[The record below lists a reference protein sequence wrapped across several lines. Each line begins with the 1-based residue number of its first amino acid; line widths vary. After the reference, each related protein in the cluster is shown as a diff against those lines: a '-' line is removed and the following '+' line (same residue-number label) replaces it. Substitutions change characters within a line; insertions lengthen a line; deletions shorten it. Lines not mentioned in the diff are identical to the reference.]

1 MKGVGVSQVYR
12 NAMKQLR
19 EAAELIQLDKHSIEI
34 LENPKNTVEFNI
46 PVNMDNGDIKLFR
59 GYRAQHNDARG
70 PYKGGI
76 RFHQNVDIDEVRSL
90 AFWMSMKTAVVD
102 IPYGGAKGG
111 ITVDPKKLSTK
122 EKEKIA
128 RGYVRG
134 IKDNIG
140 PDRDIPAPDVNT
152 TPQIMAWMMDE
163 YSQLSGKHEPAS
175 FTGKPVEVGGMGD
188 REPAT
193 GQGGAYVLDEYVKN
207 QKPQKKEYTIAI
219 QGFGNVGRFFAEVI
233 HYMGAPYKI
242 VAVSDSSGAIYNKD
256 GFDIPFVIS
265 HKQETGSV
273 KNYKDSKNISEDEL
287 FALDV
292 AVLVPAAL
300 ENSITS
306 ERAKKVNAGT
316 ILELA
321 NGPVAAEAE
330 VILLKNKVDI
340 IPDILANAGG
350 VTVSYFEWIRGRS
363 GDQWDSSFTQDK
375 LKSILVK
382 SFNDISDIQKEYKTD
397 MRKAAYILAISRI
410 ARAME
415 LRGYEN

>member
-1 MKGVGVSQVYR
+1 MSRVYR
-12 NAMKQLR
+12 NALNQLK
-19 EAAELIQLDKHSIEI
+19 EAADLIQLDKHIVEI
-34 LENPKNTVEFNI
+34 LQNPKNTVEFNI
-46 PVNMDNGDIKLFR
+46 PVNMDNGETKLFR
-59 GYRAQHNDARG
+59 GYRVQHNDARG

-76 RFHQNVDIDEVRSL
+76 RFHQDVDIDEVKSL

-111 ITVDPKKLSTK
+111 VTVDPKQLSDK

-140 PDRDIPAPDVNT
+140 PNRDIPAPDVNT

-163 YSQLSGKHEPAS
+163 YSQLAGKYEPAS
-175 FTGKPVEVGGMGD
+175 FTGKPAEVGGMAD

-193 GQGGAYVLDEYVKN
+193 GQGGAYVLAEHIK
-207 QKPQKKEYTIAI
+207 KRKEKKKEYTIAI
-219 QGFGNVGRFFAEVI
+219 QGFGNVGKFFAEII

-242 VAVSDSSGAIYNKD
+242 VAVSDSRGAIYNAN
-256 GFDIPFVIS
+256 GLDIPFVIS
-265 HKQETGSV
+265 HKKELGSV
-273 KNYKDSKNISEDEL
+273 LDYKEAKNISEEEL
-287 FALDV
+287 FSLGVDV
-292 AVLVPAAL
+292 LAPAAL
-300 ENSITS
+300 ENSIT
-306 ERAKKVNAGT
+306 ENMAKKVKAQI

-321 NGPVAAEAE
+321 NGPIMTEAE
-330 VILLKNKVDI
+330 KLLLTKKVEI

-350 VTVSYFEWIRGRS
+350 VTVSYFEWIRGKS

-375 LKSILVK
+375 LKSILAK
-382 SFNDISDIQKEYKTD
+382 SYNDIRAIQEQYKTD

-410 ARAME
+410 AKAIE
-415 LRGYEN
+415 LRGVEN

>member
-1 MKGVGVSQVYR
+1 MGNVYK
-12 NAMKQLR
+12 NAMKQLH
-19 EAAELIQLDKHSIEI
+19 EAAKLIQLDQHIVDI
-34 LENPKNTVEFNI
+34 LESPKNSVEFNI
-46 PVNMDNGDIKLFR
+46 PVRMDNNGVKLFR
-59 GYRAQHNDARG
+59 GYRVQHNDARG

-76 RFHQNVDIDEVRSL
+76 RFHPNVDIDEVRSL
-90 AFWMSMKTAVVD
+90 AFWMSIKTAVVG

-111 ITVDPKKLSTK
+111 VTVDPKGLSDL

-134 IKDNIG
+134 VKDNIG
-140 PDRDIPAPDVNT
+140 PNHDIPAPDVNT

-163 YSQLSGKHEPAS
+163 YSQLSGKYEPAS
-175 FTGKPVEVGGMGD
+175 FTGKPVEVGGMTD

-207 QKPQKKEYTIAI
+207 LKPGKNEYTIAI

-256 GFDIPFVIS
+256 GLDIPFVIS
-265 HKQETGSV
+265 HKKETGSV
-273 KNYKDSKNISEDEL
+273 GKYDKATDISEDEL

-292 AVLVPAAL
+292 DVLVPAAL
-300 ENSITS
+300 ENAIDQD
-306 ERAKKVNAGT
+306 RAKNLKAQT

-321 NGPVAAEAE
+321 NGPITAEAE
-330 VILLKNKVDI
+330 EILLKKKVSI
-340 IPDILANAGG
+340 IPDVLANAGG
-350 VTVSYFEWIRGRS
+350 VTVSYFEWVLGKS
-363 GDQWDSSFTQDK
+363 GDQWDSNKTQEK
-375 LKSILVK
+375 LKSILIK
-382 SFNDISDIQKEYKTD
+382 SCRDIDKIQKQYKTD

-410 ARAME
+410 AEAITV
-415 LRGYEN
+415 RGIEN

>member
-1 MKGVGVSQVYR
+1 MGKVYE
-12 NAMKQLR
+12 NAMKQLH
-19 EAAELIQLDKHSIEI
+19 EAAELIQLDQHIVDI
-34 LENPKNTVEFNI
+34 LQSPKNTVEFNI
-46 PVNMDNGDIKLFR
+46 PVKMDDDGVKLFR
-59 GYRAQHNDARG
+59 GYRVQHNDARG
-70 PYKGGI
+70 PYKGGV

-90 AFWMSMKTAVVD
+90 AFWMSMKTAVAD

-111 ITVDPKKLSTK
+111 VTVDPKKLSDA

-175 FTGKPVEVGGMGD
+175 FTGKPLEVGGAVD

-193 GQGGAYVLDEYVKN
+193 GQGGAYVLDEYIKN
-207 QKPQKKEYTIAI
+207 QKNKKKEYKIAI
-219 QGFGNVGRFFAEVI
+219 QGFGNVGRFFAEII
-233 HYMGAPYKI
+233 HYAGLPYKI
-242 VAVSDSSGAIYNKD
+242 VAVSDSAGAIYNEH
-256 GFDIPFVIS
+256 GLDIPFVIS
-265 HKQETGSV
+265 HKKETGSV
-273 KNYKDSKNISEDEL
+273 MGYENAKNIGEEEL

-292 AVLVPAAL
+292 DVFVPAAL
-300 ENSITS
+300 ENSIT
-306 ERAKKVNAGT
+306 ENRAKKMKAKT

-321 NGPVAAEAE
+321 NGPVVAKAEE
-330 VILLKNKVDI
+330 LLLKNNVAI

-350 VTVSYFEWIRGRS
+350 VTVSYFEWVQGKS
-363 GDQWDSSFTQDK
+363 GERWGSEETQEK

-382 SFNDISDIQKEYKTD
+382 SFNDITRIQQQYKTD

-410 ARAME
+410 AKAIE
-415 LRGYEN
+415 LKGIEN